1 MYFAKLLRTPFL
13 QNTSRRLLL
22 SLETSQ
28 NMLEKNGRRNNIEI
42 SGNPDSV
49 EQTSVEE
56 KVASVVSNIGV
67 DVISNDIEAC
77 HRIGKSQNN

>member
-1 MYFAKLLRTPFL
+1 
-13 QNTSRRLLL
+13 
-22 SLETSQ
+22 
-28 NMLEKNGRRNNIEI
+28 MLEKNGRRSNIEI

-49 EQTSVEE
+49 EQTSPEE